1 MEDRQTDPGC
11 AGRHLRANST
21 PPESAGWNS
30 KTKQRWGK
38 GEKKKHSWRI
48 YINIINIQ

>member
-21 PPESAGWNS
+21 PPESAGWNLKPNKGGGKEKR
-30 KTKQRWGK
+30 KTKL
-38 GEKKKHSWRI
+38 ENI
-48 YINIINIQ
+48 YKYK